1 MKKTMRLNR
10 IIELLEQGKTVIGA
24 GFHNYGIGDA
34 IRVSRTN
41 YDYCMWDMEHNDFDF
56 TTLRTCLQFMLDRRQ
71 ILEQNSLQPKVTPI
85 ARITVDASE
94 HNSWLYKLLL
104 DAGVYGIMVPHL
116 DTIDDLIN
124 TVQACRYGCAPGEPK
139 GHRGLSDN
147 AHRYWGLGP
156 EEYTR
161 RADIWPLNAEGELI
175 IIPVIESVIGME
187 NLKFILKD
195 GGSQMIG
202 CLTIGLGDLSVDMG
216 YPWQMKH
223 PEVLGAKRK
232 FLEICREFDVPY
244 GGAIPNSDSEIDIRA
259 AISDGYRFIG
269 PDFKF
274 NLSVLTFARK
284 LAGRDKE

>member
-1 MKKTMRLNR
+1 MKKTVRLNR
-10 IIELLEQGKTVIGA
+10 IIELLGQGKTVIGA
-24 GFHNYGIGDA
+24 GFNNFGIGDA
-34 IRVSRTN
+34 IRVSNTD

-56 TTLRTCLQFMLDRRQ
+56 TMLRTCLQFMLDRRQ
-71 ILEQNSLQPKVTPI
+71 ILEQQSLQPRVTPI
-85 ARITVDASE
+85 ARITAYAWE

-147 AHRYWGLGP
+147 PHRYWGLGP

-175 IIPVIESVIGME
+175 LIPVIESVKGLD
-187 NLKFILKD
+187 NLKSILKD
-195 GGSQMIG
+195 GGSRMIG

-223 PEVLGAKRK
+223 PEVQGAKRK
-232 FLEICREFDVPY
+232 FIEICREFDVPY
-244 GGAIPNSDSEIDIRA
+244 GGALPDSGSKIDMQA

-269 PDFKF
+269 PDLRLDL
-274 NLSVLTFARK
+274 NALALTRK
-284 LAGRDKE
+284 LAGRDTG